1 MKIFQKIREI
11 GKSREKAERAQEYM
25 MFAPKNTLS
34 LLLGLLSESEVDK
47 LKKLAIACGK
57 EFDIKFVTVALKNL
71 IKVVPASIKSIHFV
85 PKSIQDYIES
95 IERDDRYVVI
105 NLKDGVRL
113 KTFQSRQQYRN
124 YYYCFRNDLPE
135 FFSPESYQ
143 ACHDI
148 WSRYE
153 RGDEQIKHMI
163 KVNLFRPGDSNNII
177 ECGAYN
183 GWKALGYAGHLG
195 KGGKI
200 IVIEIDDEQYE
211 FAKFNLE
218 QNLDEGRFI
227 VLNTGVWNSVEERS
241 YTYEHFASH
250 TLKTPD
256 EHKHHTQA
264 KKIVTTTLD
273 NIIDESGIDVF
284 DFMNVQTGGS
294 ELETVQGLVRNLNR
308 VKVML
313 LGTHYAHDG
322 VSIRYRCID
331 YMLQQGCR
339 IYDNKGKEVVSIAAV
354 DKSEVGGIWVVTP
367 AFKDTIVP
375 NFSDMFPTPM
385 GEESD

>member
-1 MKIFQKIREI
+1 MKIFQKLREI
-11 GKSREKAERAQEYM
+11 GKSREKTEKAQEYM
-25 MFAPKNTLS
+25 MFASKDTLS
-34 LLLGLLSESEVDK
+34 LLLDLLSEREVDK

-57 EFDIKFVTVALKNL
+57 EFDIKFVTIALKNL
-71 IKVVPASIKSIHFV
+71 IKVVPASIKSSHFV
-85 PKSIQDYIES
+85 PKSVQDYIES
-95 IERDDRYVVI
+95 IERDDRYVVVT
-105 NLKDGVRL
+105 LKDGVLL

-124 YYYCFRNDLPE
+124 YYYCFRNDLPGY
-135 FFSPESYQ
+135 FSPESYQ

-148 WSRYE
+148 WFRYE
-153 RGDEQIKHMI
+153 RGDKDIKDMI
-163 KVNLFRPGDSNNII
+163 KVNLFRPADSNNII

-183 GWKALGYAGHLG
+183 GWKALGYAKHLG
-195 KGGKI
+195 KEGKI
-200 IVIEIDDEQYE
+200 IVIEIDNEQYE
-211 FAKFNLE
+211 LAKFNLG

-284 DFMNVQTGGS
+284 DFLNIQTGGS

-308 VKVML
+308 VKVMW

-331 YMLQQGCR
+331 YLLRQGCR
-339 IYDNKGKEVVSIAAV
+339 IYDYNGKEIGSVAAV
-354 DKSEVGGIWVVTP
+354 DKSEVGGIWAVTP
-367 AFKDTIVP
+367 EFKDTIVP
-375 NFSDMFPTPM
+375 TFGDMPPNAN
-385 GEESD
+385 E